1 MYNKTGKK
9 IKSFASGMAIFEI
22 IVSEIVAIIFF
33 VLFYK
38 NAVAVPVAESKFE
51 EKSLLLF
58 LLISLIFGL
67 VLPFLS
73 WQKYLIVAGFGELI
87 ENTLDTK
94 NELADIKKILIS
106 TLKYDESN
114 LHEEENTENNENVEL
129 NVKHIKIISKM
140 HDKGELT
147 DDEYNKLMNEI
158 QKHEV

>member
-1 MYNKTGKK
+1 MYKKTGEQLQK
-9 IKSFASGMAIFEI
+9 AAGRLVVFEI
-22 IVSEIVAIIFF
+22 IVSEIVAIVFF
-33 VLFYK
+33 FLFCVSV
-38 NAVAVPVAESKFE
+38 NVVSESDS
-51 EKSLLLF
+51 SLLSGINFIF
-58 LLISLIFGL
+58 LLCTLIFGF
-67 VLPFLS
+67 VIPFFA

-147 DDEYNKLMNEI
+147 DDEFNKLMNEI

>member
-1 MYNKTGKK
+1 MYNKTGQK

-33 VLFYK
+33 VLFYE

-73 WQKYLIVAGFGELI
+73 WQKYLFIAGFGELI
-87 ENTLDTK
+87 ENTHETK
-94 NELADIKKILIS
+94 NELADIKTILIS
-106 TLKYDESN
+106 TLNYDASN
-114 LHEEENTENNENVEL
+114 LNEEENSENVEL
-129 NVKHIKIISKM
+129 SIKHIKILSNM

-147 DDEYNKLMNEI
+147 DDEFNQLLNEI
-158 QKHEV
+158 QNKEV